1 MPEPVSSPKTKFIDT
16 ARRLFAERG
25 FYGVS
30 LADVAKELG
39 LTKQSVLYH
48 FSTKE
53 KLYGAVIADI
63 AARLDGL
70 VDSVLTEEGD
80 GEARFRRF
88 VEMLYG
94 HMRDDPL
101 DARLILRELLDNLD
115 RAQTSRTWYLRRFLE
130 TSSELMKRRPAWRDR
145 PAAEHDA
152 AVYQLIGAVN
162 YFAVS
167 GATLEAI
174 WGADRLGGV
183 ETAFLPTLLRQ
194 SGLD

>member
-1 MPEPVSSPKTKFIDT
+1 MAEPDTSPKTKFVDT
-16 ARRLFAERG
+16 ALRLFAERG

-63 AARLDGL
+63 AGRLDGL
-70 VDSVLTEEGD
+70 LDGVMEEAGD
-80 GEARFRRF
+80 GEERFRRF
-88 VEMLYG
+88 VEILYG
-94 HMRDDPL
+94 HMREAPL

-130 TSSELMKRRPAWRDR
+130 TSAELMAQRPAWRDR
-145 PAAEHDA
+145 PSAEHDA

-174 WGADRLGGV
+174 WGGDRLASV
-183 ETAFLPTLLRQ
+183 SEAFLPTLLDQ
-194 SGLD
+194 AGAA